1 MTKTPTGSAFPWGL
15 LAQAV
20 LLIISII
27 EEVTSEK
34 KKAQKGGPISRVARP
49 ANEVG
54 FFTVGGVL

>member
-1 MTKTPTGSAFPWGL
+1 MTKTPTGFAFPWGL

-34 KKAQKGGPISRVARP
+34 KKV
-49 ANEVG
+49 
-54 FFTVGGVL
+54 